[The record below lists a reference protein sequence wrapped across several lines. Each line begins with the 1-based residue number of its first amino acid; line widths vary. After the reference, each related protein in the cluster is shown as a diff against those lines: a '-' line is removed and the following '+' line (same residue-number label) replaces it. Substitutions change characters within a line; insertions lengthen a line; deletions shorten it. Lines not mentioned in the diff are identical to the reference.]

1 MHNVTNWCA
10 LFDVGVDATC
20 TSNAVHKVPTITTK
34 TRKIS
39 LCNKS
44 PMLTCKIV
52 TFANFEIKADV
63 VLARTQNYTV
73 AAVDADVNLWAQ
85 HGESVE

>member
-1 MHNVTNWCA
+1 
-10 LFDVGVDATC
+10 
-20 TSNAVHKVPTITTK
+20 
-34 TRKIS
+34 
-39 LCNKS
+39 
-44 PMLTCKIV
+44 MLTCKIV